1 MKRISRLICFSSVLF
16 CLIHPVR
23 QLHAQ
28 QYYLRN
34 YSIEEGLAGITV
46 TSVLQDS
53 RGYIWVGTQDGGVS
67 KFDGKEFVSYRKK
80 NGLGDN
86 WINCIFEDRHGNI
99 WFSTENNGI
108 TKYDGQEFTQ
118 FNTGLKKAE
127 KIFSDS
133 TGAILIYTYPTLY
146 KLRGDS
152 IVPESKSADLTMQ
165 NFFRAGGPKAYKSI
179 IDLRGNKWIATYS
192 GVYLIKKEFVNAAD
206 AYDHRILF
214 PLSNDQPDEPATSL
228 FQDREGNIWIGTAYH
243 GLYVF
248 VDGAFSNFE
257 NLTALHNAYI
267 TGITKVGNQYL
278 VGTANGLKLMER
290 DDASNSFT
298 EKHPA
303 SKNYTSATQITAI
316 YKNSNNEVIAA
327 DENNRFMRYH
337 NSLEQFQISE
347 IPDHTIITSITE
359 DALKNLWIATESEGI
374 YIWQNKLIH
383 KYAESDSLVSDQ
395 INFLYRDTKNNIW
408 IATHGAGIQKFDGKS
423 FTSYS
428 YFENGLI
435 NDNISTIVEGPDGL
449 LWFGS
454 EEGGVCSFD
463 GNSFSHYSENDVLS
477 SNAVHSLTF
486 DESGNLWIG
495 LANGIDR
502 LSFDT
507 AGIVTKKHYDEY
519 DGFTGIKNNLSS
531 IFSDD
536 NGHIWFGTVDGL
548 FRYNPEEDFNI
559 NAKPLVEIKDIRL
572 FYEHA
577 DFSEYSDTLTF
588 WNHFPVE
595 LKLPYNKN
603 HLSFDFAALVYA
615 IPEKITY
622 EVMLNGFDDG
632 WQPQG
637 SNPSI
642 TYSNL
647 PPGNYTFMVKAV
659 NAEGVWSDPV
669 SFAFTISKPFWT
681 TLGFRIFAGICAIVI
696 IWLFYSW
703 RNKRLRNRANQLELQ
718 VEERTAELQQ
728 QKVKAEDA
736 AERAE
741 RSEKAKE
748 EFLANMS
755 HEIRT
760 PMNAI
765 MGMTRLLI
773 EKEPKQ
779 TQLRYLNAIRQSS
792 DNLLVIIND
801 ILDLSKID
809 AGKMELERVPFIV
822 RNLLGNLEEIM
833 KFKSD
838 EKNLS
843 FEIEIDPDIPE
854 CIVGDPVRLN
864 QILINLTGNA
874 IKFTELGDVKIIC
887 RQISRHNNI
896 STISFSVK
904 DSGVGIA
911 PDKIDGIFESFSQA
925 DKATTRKFGGTGL
938 GLSISK
944 RLTDL
949 HHGKI
954 YAESELGKGSEFF
967 VVLPFEIGN
976 PAEAID
982 NKTDIEIDEL
992 TLSSVLNILLV
1003 EDNLFNQ
1010 MVAIDSIESYF
1021 PNAQIDVAE
1030 NGKIALE
1037 KLNEKNYTLILMDV
1051 QMPVMDGYE
1060 TTREIRKLQ
1069 DAEKSR
1075 IPIVAMTA
1083 SVIKSEVDKCYEN
1096 GMTDFISKPFESEDL
1111 MQKITKYAQS
1121 N

>member
-1 MKRISRLICFSSVLF
+1 M
-16 CLIHPVR
+16 IHPDQ
-23 QLHAQ
+23 QLSAQ

-34 YSIEEGLAGITV
+34 YSIEQGLAGITV
-46 TSVLQDS
+46 TSILQDS
-53 RGYIWVGTQDGGVS
+53 RGYIWIGTQDGGVS

-86 WINCIFEDRHGNI
+86 WINCMFEDKQGNI
-99 WFSTENNGI
+99 WFGTENNGI

-118 FNTGLKKAE
+118 YNIGLQKAE
-127 KIFSDS
+127 KIFTDS
-133 TGAILIYTYPTLY
+133 TGAVLIYSYPKLY
-146 KLRGDS
+146 KLQGDS
-152 IVPESKSADLTMQ
+152 IIPESKSADLSMQ

-179 IDLRGNKWIATYS
+179 IDHRGNKWIATYS
-192 GVYLIKKEFVNAAD
+192 GVYLIKKEFVNAGD
-206 AYDHRILF
+206 ALDHRILF
-214 PLSNDQPDEPATSL
+214 PLSSDQPDEPATSL
-228 FQDREGNIWIGTAYH
+228 AQDREGNIWIGTAYH

-257 NLTALHNAYI
+257 NIPALEHAYI
-267 TGITKVGNQYL
+267 TGIEKVENTFFI
-278 VGTANGLKLMER
+278 GTNNGLRMMEQ
-290 DDASNSFT
+290 NELTGSFSV
-298 EKHPA
+298 KPFQA
-303 SKNYTSATQITAI
+303 KSYISSTQITAI
-316 YKNSNNEVIAA
+316 YLSDKNEIYAA
-327 DENNRFMRYH
+327 DENNKLLYFS
-337 NSLEQFQISE
+337 NGPQQLPITD
-347 IPDHTIITSITE
+347 IPDNTTITSITK
-359 DALKNLWIATESEGI
+359 DVNGNLWVATASEGI
-374 YIWQNKLIH
+374 YIWQNKFIRR
-383 KYAESDSLVSDQ
+383 YTEADSLVSDQ
-395 INFLYRDTKNNIW
+395 INFLYRDSNNNIW
-408 IATHGAGIQKFDGKS
+408 IATHGSGIQKFDGEG
-423 FTSYS
+423 FTNYS
-428 YFENGLI
+428 HFENGLI
-435 NDNISTIVEGPDGL
+435 NDNISTIAEGPDGL

-486 DESGNLWIG
+486 DANGNLWIG
-495 LANGIDR
+495 LASGIDK
-502 LSFDT
+502 LIFDT
-507 AGIVTKKHYDEY
+507 TGVIKKHYDEY
-519 DGFTGIKNNLSS
+519 DGFIGIKNNLSS

-536 NGHIWFGTVDGL
+536 DGHIWFGTVDGL

-559 NAKPLVEIKDIRL
+559 EAKPLVEIKDIRL

-577 DFSEYSDTLTF
+577 DFSEYSDTVTY
-588 WNHFPVE
+588 WNHFPVQ

-615 IPEKITY
+615 IPEKILY
-622 EVMLNGFDDG
+622 EVMLKGFDEG

-647 PPGNYTFMVKAV
+647 PPGDYTFMVKAV
-659 NAEGVWSDPV
+659 NAEGVWSEPV
-669 SFAFTISKPFWT
+669 SFSFVISKPFWT
-681 TLGFRIFAGICAIVI
+681 TLGFRIFAAICAILI
-696 IWLFYSW
+696 IWMFYSW
-703 RNKRLRNRANQLELQ
+703 RNKRLMNRAKLLELQ
-718 VEERTAELQQ
+718 VEERTAELQD
-728 QKVKAEDA
+728 QKIKAEDA

-741 RSEKAKE
+741 QSEKAKE

-809 AGKMELERVPFIV
+809 AGKMELEHVPFLI

-833 KFKSD
+833 RFKSD
-838 EKNLS
+838 EKKLA
-843 FEIEIDPDIPE
+843 FEIIIDPNIPL
-854 CIVGDPVRLN
+854 CIIGDPVRLN

-874 IKFTELGDVKIIC
+874 IKFTEEGSVKIFC
-887 RQISRHNNI
+887 KQIDLLNNI

-904 DSGVGIA
+904 DTGVGISA
-911 PDKIDGIFESFSQA
+911 DTIEGIFESFSQA

-944 RLTDL
+944 KLTDL

-967 VVLPFEIGN
+967 VVLPFEIGD
-976 PAEAID
+976 PAQAID
-982 NKTDIEIDEL
+982 HKTDIQIDEA
-992 TLSSVLNILLV
+992 TLKSDLNILLV

-1021 PNAQIDVAE
+1021 TNAKIDVAE

-1060 TTREIRKLQ
+1060 TAREIRKLSNT
-1069 DAEKSR
+1069 KKR
-1075 IPIVAMTA
+1075 TIPIVAMTA
-1083 SVIKSEVDKCYEN
+1083 SVIKSEVDKCYES